1 MFYHLFYIFISFWT
15 KEQQQ
20 IDLAF
25 EAIRADSLNL
35 HFLVHFLCATQ
46 PRRAFALALSDSNL
60 KKVFSLTRKKKLI
73 LEFSLIITRQLSYIK
88 YLLASAQS
96 PFWTWR
102 IRWCMPISFMCC
114 TKWHIDIYLE
124 KYLMIYEIVQK
135 NFFKQSNKIINDEK
149 YSAINK
155 YK

>member
-1 MFYHLFYIFISFWT
+1 MGGGGVKNLKKEVTSFVYGHLCIFLIRKKSITQFTVNYLKDVFYHLFYIFISFWT

-96 PFWTWR
+96 PF
-102 IRWCMPISFMCC
+102 
-114 TKWHIDIYLE
+114 
-124 KYLMIYEIVQK
+124 
-135 NFFKQSNKIINDEK
+135 
-149 YSAINK
+149 
-155 YK
+155 

>member
-1 MFYHLFYIFISFWT
+1 MKDVFYHLFYIFISFWT
-15 KEQQQ
+15 KEQQ

-46 PRRAFALALSDSNL
+46 PRRAFNR
-60 KKVFSLTRKKKLI
+60 SLWFKFEESLQPHQKKKLI
-73 LEFSLIITRQLSYIK
+73 LEFSLIITRQLSYMK

-114 TKWHIDIYLE
+114 TKWHIDIYLK
-124 KYLMIYEIVQK
+124 KYLMIYEIV
-135 NFFKQSNKIINDEK
+135 
-149 YSAINK
+149 
-155 YK
+155 